1 MKRSLSR
8 ILGLMLAFVMMLG
21 TATAIH
27 AEPFDYGDGV
37 AGTTT
42 TLKKHLVV
50 RNDANIPNAE
60 FTFTVTAGGTA
71 AEATDQ
77 TVTVYAGKNPELVK
91 VNGTA
96 SSGKVTFTAG
106 ETTTAG
112 AADDGITNSVDKK
125 YASKDITLDFSGV
138 KYDKPGVY
146 RYTITETD
154 PTAPIK
160 AVGEKVTTVD
170 VYVEDNDG
178 TLVVTGY
185 VAYDGTV
192 TDAPKSNANAGD
204 ITDWINNNSE
214 PQSDDYATVEEYNT
228 AHETWEQAKAQAQA
242 TADAAAAAA
251 NPNGAEAGT
260 KDDKFVN
267 ELETATLKV
276 SKVIAGNQG
285 DKEDTFAFEIKLTN
299 AGNGTIIK
307 AGTVDSGK
315 TLPSGITPETTTY
328 TTDADGKLT
337 INITLG
343 HNEQLVLTGIPKGA
357 SYTVNEVPADDDSK
371 KTADGYTA
379 AGEVLTALELSAEV
393 ASHEVTN
400 TRNGV
405 IPTGLITSVLPGA
418 LLVGGAAVYFL
429 TKKKDEDED

>member
-1 MKRSLSR
+1 MKRSLER
-8 ILGLMLAFVMMLG
+8 ILGLVLAFVMMLG
-21 TATAIH
+21 TAATAIH

-37 AGTTT
+37 AGGTT
-42 TLKKHLVV
+42 TLNKHLVV

-91 VNGTA
+91 VNGTVG
-96 SSGKVTFTAG
+96 SGKVTFTAG

-125 YASKDITLDFSGV
+125 YASKEITLDFSGV

-170 VYVEDNDG
+170 VYVEDNNG
-178 TLVVTGY
+178 TLAVTGY

-192 TDAPKSNANAGD
+192 TDAPKSAA
-204 ITDWINNNSE
+204 TDDS
-214 PQSDDYATVEEYNT
+214 
-228 AHETWEQAKAQAQA
+228 A
-242 TADAAAAAA
+242 TAP

-307 AGTVDSGK
+307 AGAVDNGK
-315 TLPSGITPETTTY
+315 TLPQGVTPETTTY

-357 SYTVNEVPADDDSK
+357 SYTVNEVPADDTTK

-379 AGEVLTALELSAEV
+379 AGEVLTATELSAEV

-400 TRNGV
+400 TREGV